1 MERLKQRILSEGV
14 VVSDQLLRVDS
25 FLNHQ
30 VDPSLLMDMG
40 REFAARFR
48 DCGITKVL
56 TVESSGI
63 SIGFAMALEMAVPM
77 LFVRKK
83 KTVIMDQDAYVARV
97 PSFTKGIVT
106 DLAISKKYLLP
117 SDRVVLI
124 DDFIANGDAALA
136 LVRMIAEAG
145 ATLVG
150 VGIAIEKMFQAGGQ
164 AVRDQ
169 GIRVE
174 SLVQIQ
180 SLRDGQVQFV

>member
-1 MERLKQRILSEGV
+1 MENLKQRILAEGV

-30 VDPSLLMDMG
+30 VDPKLLMEMG
-40 REFAARFR
+40 SEFAARFA
-48 DCGITKVL
+48 DEGITKIL

-63 SIGFAMALEMAVPM
+63 SIGFAMALQMQLPM

-106 DLAISKKYLLP
+106 DLTIAKKYLSP
-117 SDRVVLI
+117 NDRLVLV
-124 DDFIANGDAALA
+124 DDFIANGDAVLA
-136 LVRMIAEAG
+136 LIRMIAESG

-150 VGIAIEKMFQAGGQ
+150 VGIAIEKMFQAGGR

-174 SLVQIQ
+174 SLVQIS
-180 SLRDGQVQFV
+180 SLANGKVEFV

>member
-1 MERLKQRILSEGV
+1 MESLKQRILQEGI
-14 VVSDQLLRVDS
+14 VVSEHLLRVDS

-30 VDPSLLMDMG
+30 VDPPLLMEMG
-40 REFAARFR
+40 REFAERFR
-48 DCGITKVL
+48 DAGVTKVI

-63 SIGFAMALEMAVPM
+63 SIGFAMALDLNVPM

-106 DLAISKKYLLP
+106 DLAIAKKYL
-117 SDRVVLI
+117 SAEDTVVLV

-136 LVRMIAEAG
+136 IIKIIEESG
-145 ATLVG
+145 AKLAG
-150 VGIAIEKMFQAGGQ
+150 VGIAIEKLFQAGGN
-164 AVRDQ
+164 AIREQ

-174 SLVQIQ
+174 SLVQITAM
-180 SLRDGQVQFV
+180 DNGEIEFA